1 MIPAI
6 IFGFLVG
13 SVLSLGFRVWILV
26 PVTLLT
32 IIAVTIV
39 DLFAGAQLVAAIELG
54 CLVALPPQLGY
65 AFGLLAR
72 SGLNAVRSPRK
83 RSAPMSSERRAI
95 GGV

>member
-13 SVLSLGFRVWILV
+13 NVLSLGIRVWILV

-32 IIAVTIV
+32 FIAVTIV
-39 DLFAGAQLVAAIELG
+39 DPFVGARLVAAIELG
-54 CLVALPPQLGY
+54 CHVGLPPQLGY

-72 SGLNAVRSPRK
+72 GGLNAVRSPRK
-83 RSAPMSSERRAI
+83 RSAAISSERRAV
-95 GGV
+95 GDV